1 LEALRGHLLLG
12 SPSLVDP
19 NFRRS
24 VVLVGEHEE
33 DEGALGVIL
42 NRPTEVTVVEAAP
55 TLGHLVPP
63 DDVVYAGGPVRPES
77 VLVLA
82 EVDDPTAVDGV
93 IVGDLGFLR
102 GDAELDEIAVVVR
115 RARVFAGYAGWSPGQ
130 LEAEIERSDWIVA
143 EARTD
148 DAFAADSLDLWA
160 EAVRRKGGDYK
171 LVATMPADPTLN

>member
-1 LEALRGHLLLG
+1 MLG

-24 VVLVGEHEE
+24 VVLIGEYEE

-42 NRPTEVTVVEAAP
+42 NRPTEVTVAEAAP
-55 TLGHLVPP
+55 TLAHLVPP
-63 DDVVYAGGPVRPES
+63 DEVVYAGGPVRPES

-82 EVDDPTAVDGV
+82 EVDDPSAVDGL
-93 IVGDLGFLR
+93 IIGGLGFLR
-102 GDAELDEIAVVVR
+102 GDADLDEVAGLTR

-130 LEAEIERSDWIVA
+130 LEAEVESDDWIVA
-143 EARTD
+143 DAYPD
-148 DAFAADSLDLWA
+148 DVFAPESLDLWA
-160 EAVRRKGGDYK
+160 EAVRRKGGEYR